1 MNPNAA
7 CTMDEK
13 RNVLPKMGQ
22 QTWKMN
28 RYVINGKKT
37 LVG

>member
-1 MNPNAA
+1 
-7 CTMDEK
+7 MDEK

-28 RYVINGKKT
+28 RYVINGKK
-37 LVG
+37 LWWGKSV